1 MTQGSYSIAQN
12 TEIFVIVLMEDVQV
26 SSKQIK
32 NIFMPELRI
41 MNNTNP
47 PKMKVE
53 VWSDIM
59 CPFCYI
65 GKRNYEKA
73 LGEFSNAAEVEIEW
87 HSFQLDPT
95 IPKHSEKKENVYQ
108 YLAEKKGM
116 SYEKSAELHK
126 ALIQTAK
133 AAGLDYHFDKAI
145 VANSF
150 DAHRMIQLA
159 KTKGLGDEAEE
170 RLFRAYFTEGRDF
183 GDHAVLVELG
193 REIGLAETETR
204 AALDSEEF
212 ANKVEQDIDEAAA
225 LGIQGVPFFVFD
237 RRYAI
242 SGAQPPELFL
252 STLQQSFREWRTANP
267 LSAISVSEGAV
278 CGPEGNC

>member
-1 MTQGSYSIAQN
+1 
-12 TEIFVIVLMEDVQV
+12 
-26 SSKQIK
+26 
-32 NIFMPELRI
+32 MPELKI
-41 MNNTNP
+41 MNDAHP

-73 LGEFSNAAEVEIEW
+73 LSEFSNPSEVEIEW
-87 HSFQLDPT
+87 HSFQLDPM
-95 IPKHSEKKENVYQ
+95 IPKHSEKKVNVYQ

-116 SYEKSAELHK
+116 SYEKSAELHR

-133 AAGLDYHFDKAI
+133 VAGLDYHFDRAI

-183 GDHAVLVELG
+183 GDHNVLVELG
-193 REIGLAETETR
+193 REIGLTETEIR

-252 STLQQSFREWRTANP
+252 STLQQSFREWRTVNP
-267 LSAISVSEGAV
+267 LSAAPVSEGAV
-278 CGPEGNC
+278 CGPEGIC